1 MTKAQS
7 LFKATRQCCCCT
19 TETEPCGLDRSI
31 MAISFTIYRR
41 PIEGKRELEA
51 CPRIQICKRCFE
63 NLITEGYI
71 FQAVESRK
79 FLSAIRES
87 LATRY
92 SAMLERS
99 GSR

>member
-1 MTKAQS
+1 MTPELE
-7 LFKATRQCCCCT
+7 LFKPTRQCCCCG
-19 TETEPCGLDRSI
+19 TETEERGLNRSI

-41 PIEGKRELEA
+41 PIVGKRELRA

-63 NLITEGYI
+63 KLITEGYI
-71 FQAVESRK
+71 FQAVDSRA

>member
-1 MTKAQS
+1 MA
-7 LFKATRQCCCCT
+7 
-19 TETEPCGLDRSI
+19 RSI
-31 MAISFTIYRR
+31 MAISFTMYRT
-41 PIEGKRELEA
+41 PEKGKRELVS
-51 CPRIQICKRCFE
+51 CPRVQICKACFE
-63 NLITEGYI
+63 NLIAEGYI
-71 FQAVESRK
+71 YQVVTSRK